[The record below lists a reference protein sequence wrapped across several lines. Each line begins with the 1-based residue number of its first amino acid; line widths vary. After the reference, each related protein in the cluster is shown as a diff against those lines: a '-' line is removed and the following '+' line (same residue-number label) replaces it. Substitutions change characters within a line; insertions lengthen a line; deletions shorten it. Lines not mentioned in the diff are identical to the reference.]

1 MSDPLGLMN
10 SIGGQGPE
18 QIGRRPDASKQ
29 GDQARQ
35 SGQGPSF
42 RDVLMRNIEQVN
54 ELQQD
59 ATRAIEQLQTGERG
73 DVEGVILATQKAD
86 LAFRA
91 LQSVR
96 NRMMEAV
103 EEVKQM
109 RV

>member
-1 MSDPLGLMN
+1 MSDPLGL
-10 SIGGQGPE
+10 IRGGDGGVGPVNRVAPT
-18 QIGRRPDASKQ
+18 GATGKADS
-29 GDQARQ
+29 
-35 SGQGPSF
+35 GPSF

-59 ATRAIEQLQTGERG
+59 ATRAIEQISTGERQ
-73 DVEGVILATQKAD
+73 DVEGVILATHKAD

-96 NRMMEAV
+96 NRMMDAF

>member
-1 MSDPLGLMN
+1 MSDPLGLIRGGDGG
-10 SIGGQGPE
+10 IGGVGPQGYGARSGGAAGPE
-18 QIGRRPDASKQ
+18 N
-29 GDQARQ
+29 
-35 SGQGPSF
+35 GPSF

-59 ATRAIEQLQTGERG
+59 ATRAIEQLQTGERQ
-73 DVEGVILATQKAD
+73 DVEGVILATHKAD

-96 NRMMEAV
+96 NRMMDAL